1 MRGFRFSNRQ
11 EEVLF
16 PALRRRKISSAFPA
30 RENRGRIEGTLLD
43 GVRCPRED
51 IWVRDTI
58 ECDVHGPMERT
69 HVCIH
74 LTDESSGLGFNH
86 ADPSEQDSLP
96 DAWCD
101 NCEIIP
107 AAHTGWVGVPEGLC
121 HMVVLCSACYV
132 RARIRHTRPSTT
144 LQDLSELHWKCGG
157 CDQWH
162 TGPMLDLAFGQPAYW
177 RSDLPAG
184 SRWEVLPSGA
194 ILKASKSFLDEDYCA
209 VDDESFFVR
218 GLIHLPIL
226 GTSETFRW
234 GAWGSLSRENFEK
247 LLRADS
253 KGDRLVAP
261 PLFS

>member
-1 MRGFRFSNRQ
+1 M
-11 EEVLF
+11 
-16 PALRRRKISSAFPA
+16 
-30 RENRGRIEGTLLD
+30 
-43 GVRCPRED
+43 
-51 IWVRDTI
+51 
-58 ECDVHGPMERT
+58 
-69 HVCIH
+69 
-74 LTDESSGLGFNH
+74 
-86 ADPSEQDSLP
+86 P

-101 NCEIIP
+101 NCEIIRAP
-107 AAHTGWVGVPEGLC
+107 HTGWVGVPEGLC

-144 LQDLSELHWKCGG
+144 LQDLSELRWKCGG

-261 PLFS
+261 PLFSWLSSQISDYPDTLSLKMQVHVQEPGMRPHFSLERCDHLLSIEYYNGISPERVRGIMFRHLPAQPD